1 MSKRN
6 RRTPIAAVLRVF
18 RRYRRVHGRA
28 PRLFAP
34 RRFTEKMQWRKLFD
48 RDPLFAVMCDK
59 LACRDLIAERLGAD
73 CLPPLLWSG
82 DDAAAVPLERL
93 DTPYVVKCAHG
104 SGMNHFVDDPRA
116 VDAEAVRARIR
127 DWQARN
133 HGIRADEPGYAEL
146 RPRIL
151 VEAMLAEADG
161 TPPVEYKFFLFDGEV
176 ALIIV
181 RINEDHD
188 RHRNFFTRADWSP
201 VAVRFDAPA
210 AEPFARPAEL
220 DRMLAIARQLGEG
233 LDHVRVDL
241 LVSRGRI
248 YVGELTPYSFSGMVR
263 TDPDAFDAE
272 LGRAWRIEAPLWRA
286 LRALAGLA
294 SPCRPKAASI
304 RRREPGFDP
313 VAEPA
318 E

>member
-1 MSKRN
+1 
-6 RRTPIAAVLRVF
+6 
-18 RRYRRVHGRA
+18 
-28 PRLFAP
+28 
-34 RRFTEKMQWRKLFD
+34 MQWRKLFD

-59 LACRDLIAERLGAD
+59 LACRDWIAERLGAD

-82 DDAAAVPLERL
+82 DDAAAVPLESL

-104 SGMNHFVDDPRA
+104 SGMNLFVDDPRA

-127 DWQARN
+127 DWQAQNPGVRT
-133 HGIRADEPGYAEL
+133 DEPGYVEL
-146 RPRIL
+146 KPRIL

-161 TPPVEYKFFLFDGEV
+161 APPVEYKFFLFDGRVE
-176 ALIIV
+176 LIMV
-181 RINEDHD
+181 RVNHDHD
-188 RHRNFFTRADWSP
+188 DHQNLFTRADWSP

-220 DRMLAIARQLGEG
+220 DRMLAIARRLGQG

-248 YVGELTPYSFSGMVR
+248 YVGELTPYSFSGMVCCE
-263 TDPDAFDAE
+263 PDCFDAE

-286 LRALAGLA
+286 VRALAGLA
-294 SPCRPKAASI
+294 SPRRRKAALARSG
-304 RRREPGFDP
+304 RAGFDP
-313 VAEPA
+313 AAEPA